1 MSNEEMVENED
12 EEQSEIEFS
21 PEEPEFRIVG
31 LYGDVDEEICKE
43 AIGALLVYMHEAR
56 SAEEPEAIEMV
67 ISTGGGNVA
76 DMFAVYDIMRMTRE
90 LCDIST
96 LAIGKVM
103 SAGVLI
109 LAAGTKGQRRIGK
122 HCRIMLHHVMTAD
135 QGSVANVKETYI
147 EAERMED
154 LMFEALVAESNLN
167 RRQIKKMLR
176 ENTDRFFS
184 AEEAVEM
191 GIADIIV

>member
-1 MSNEEMVENED
+1 M
-12 EEQSEIEFS
+12 
-21 PEEPEFRIVG
+21 
-31 LYGDVDEEICKE
+31 
-43 AIGALLVYMHEAR
+43 
-56 SAEEPEAIEMV
+56 
-67 ISTGGGNVA
+67 
-76 DMFAVYDIMRMTRE
+76 
-90 LCDIST
+90 
-96 LAIGKVM
+96 
-103 SAGVLI
+103 
-109 LAAGTKGQRRIGK
+109 
-122 HCRIMLHHVMTAD
+122 
-135 QGSVANVKETYI
+135 ANVKETYI